1 MNVATVSLLLMV
13 SLFEIEAAPFSQLK
27 CFQFRYKLG
36 QQQCEPKR
44 GFKGDL
50 VPCYNLCNQKL
61 VKFED
66 CNKHPDNMH
75 CCVHDCRCVMKG
87 AGYVEIPQNYTLSLD
102 DEKLSQWMKTEVE
115 EGCEPE
121 NKFPISGKIIESE
134 STKAILK
141 DLTIQETDPVKSSV
155 KAGPETTVASK
166 TNAETT
172 EQKEK
177 KAPATKCIAKDH
189 FVSQFAR
196 KMNGIF
202 EQMGMRWE
210 MGVEDGCN

>member
-1 MNVATVSLLLMV
+1 MV
-13 SLFEIEAAPFSQLK
+13 SLFEIEAAPFTQLK

-50 VPCYNLCNQKL
+50 VPCYNLCDNKL

-66 CNKHPDNMH
+66 CNKHPANKH
-75 CCVHDCRCVMKG
+75 CCVHDCRCVIKG
-87 AGYVEIPQNYTLSLD
+87 AGFVEIPQNYTLTLD
-102 DEKLSQWMKTEVE
+102 DEKLSQWMKTEVK

-121 NKFPISGKIIESE
+121 EKYPIFGKIRES
-134 STKAILK
+134 
-141 DLTIQETDPVKSSV
+141 
-155 KAGPETTVASK
+155 ETTVASK

-172 EQKEK
+172 EQNEK
-177 KAPATKCIAKDH
+177 KPPATKCIANDH
-189 FVSQFAR
+189 FVSQFAK
-196 KMNGIF
+196 KMNAIF
-202 EQMGMRWE
+202 EQMGMKWE